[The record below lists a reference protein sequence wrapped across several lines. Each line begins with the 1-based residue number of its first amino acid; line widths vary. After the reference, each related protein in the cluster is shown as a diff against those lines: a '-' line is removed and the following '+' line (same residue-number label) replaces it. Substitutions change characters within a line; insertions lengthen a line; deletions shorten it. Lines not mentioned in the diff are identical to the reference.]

1 MKFQYI
7 TAIAFSLGLSIGIPV
22 QAQNQVK
29 NLVKSDRL
37 LISQVFRSTY
47 SLPAG
52 TTLVTKLADS
62 STLLIGTGE
71 TKPTRLRVIQNVIGN
86 NGVILIP
93 VGAVIEGDF
102 VPVSGGSRFV
112 TRTLNSRG
120 GSVRLGAESELINDV
135 KDPRKTSL
143 GGIAG
148 DAAIG
153 GGLAAILGAVT
164 GDRAIATEELL
175 AGAAAAVLIGNV
187 TAPQVT
193 VIEPNLTINLL
204 TSRNLAFRTGG
215 D

>member
-7 TAIAFSLGLSIGIPV
+7 AAIAFSLGLSIGIPV

-29 NLVKSDRL
+29 NLVKSDRF

>member
-52 TTLVTKLADS
+52 TTLITKLADS

-71 TKPTRLRVIQNVIGN
+71 TKPTRLRVIQNIIGN
-86 NGVILIP
+86 NGVVLIP

-112 TRTLNSRG
+112 ARNLNSRG
-120 GSVRLGAESELINDV
+120 GTVRLGAESELINDV